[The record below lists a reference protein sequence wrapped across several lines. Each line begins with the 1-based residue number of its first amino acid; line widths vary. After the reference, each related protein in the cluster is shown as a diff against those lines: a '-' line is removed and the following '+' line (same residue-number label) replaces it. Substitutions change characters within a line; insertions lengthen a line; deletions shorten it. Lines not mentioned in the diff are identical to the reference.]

1 MRHPLATLALA
12 FAATIVPAEA
22 GTLAMVASTARLDYY
37 AEKGERVD
45 VKRTERFLADL
56 EKQFGTT
63 PLNKARFVRHRDAGG
78 VVQATGFY
86 AVGVTLP
93 RQGEVHSTLAYH
105 PHELVHLVASSV
117 GDPGV
122 VFQEGLA
129 VLLGDEGKVDGRHVK
144 TLTGEEADRHTYQS
158 VADRFRLGGAGPDQY
173 RVAAG
178 FVLYLETQAGRD
190 AVLRFF
196 ADCPR
201 ASTAP
206 AAFTR
211 AFGGSIDAKWKAFQQ
226 SLPRRDRPA
235 DTRIASN

>member
-1 MRHPLATLALA
+1 MRHQLATLALA
-12 FAATIVPAEA
+12 LAATVVPAEA
-22 GTLAMVASTARLDYY
+22 GSLAMVASTARLDYF

-56 EKQFGTT
+56 DKQFGTT
-63 PLNKARFVRHRDAGG
+63 PRTRARFVRHRNAEGI
-78 VVQATGFY
+78 VLATGFN

-93 RQGEVHSTLAYH
+93 RQAEVHSTLAYH

-129 VLLGDEGKVDGRHVK
+129 VVLGDEGKVDGRHVK
-144 TLTGEEADRHTYQS
+144 TLTGEEAARHTYQS

-173 RVAAG
+173 RVAGA
-178 FVLYLETQAGRD
+178 FVLYLEAQAGRD
-190 AVLRFF
+190 TVLRFF

-201 ASTAP
+201 ASAAP
-206 AAFTR
+206 AAFSR
-211 AFGGSIDAKWKAFQQ
+211 AFGGTIEATWKDFQQ

-235 DTRIASN
+235 GARMASN